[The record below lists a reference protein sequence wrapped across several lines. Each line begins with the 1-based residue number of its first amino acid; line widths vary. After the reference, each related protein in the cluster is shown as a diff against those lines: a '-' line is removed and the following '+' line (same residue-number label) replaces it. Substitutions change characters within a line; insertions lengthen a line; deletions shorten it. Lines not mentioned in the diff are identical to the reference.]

1 MNSPIDGEGSHAAAG
16 DAFRRGPDA
25 PGFALPPS
33 GSTALLTDHYELTML
48 RAALESGAASRPA
61 VFEVFARSLP
71 SGRRYGV
78 IAGTGRFPGA
88 LERFFFGEAELA
100 ALRERGVIDEAS
112 ADWLA
117 TYRFSGSVH
126 GLAEGEAYF

>member
-48 RAALESGAASRPA
+48 RAALESGAAHEPA
-61 VFEVFARSLP
+61 VFEVFARKLP
-71 SGRRYGV
+71 PGRRYGV
-78 IAGTGRFPGA
+78 VGGTGRFLDA
-88 LERFFFGEAELA
+88 LEEFRFGEAEIA
-100 ALRERGVIDEAS
+100 ALQEHEVIDGATAE
-112 ADWLA
+112 WLA
-117 TYRFSGSVH
+117 GFRF
-126 GLAEGEAYF
+126 